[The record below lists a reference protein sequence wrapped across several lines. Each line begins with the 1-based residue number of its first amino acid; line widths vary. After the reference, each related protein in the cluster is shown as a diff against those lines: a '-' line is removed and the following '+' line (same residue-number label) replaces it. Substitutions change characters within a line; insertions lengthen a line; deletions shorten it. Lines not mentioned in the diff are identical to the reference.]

1 MNAILGEFESRREQ
15 MLVSMEDI
23 AQDFDFDAFVAA
35 ARSDDARER
44 NKVAAVERNF
54 EVLLNWLDE
63 LAARALSEG
72 QRLGVIEQQSGYPWN
87 RLVALGVISKPS
99 AERLQEAKE
108 MRDMLGH
115 GYPPQR
121 WQALHEGVQTLMKEL
136 DSYVDRV
143 GSWAHD
149 QGIL

>member
-23 AQDFDFDAFVAA
+23 AHDFEFDAFVAA
-35 ARSDDARER
+35 AASDDARER

-72 QRLGVIEQQSGYPWN
+72 QRLGVVDKQPGYPWD
-87 RLVALGVISKPS
+87 RLVTLGVISKPS

-108 MRDMLGH
+108 MRDVLSH
-115 GYPPQR
+115 AYPPQR

-136 DSYVDRV
+136 DSFVDQV